1 MDLNNDIFLSNL
13 FSFIVVW
20 GRGETVL
27 EILKDD
33 LNQLLAH
40 NFFRH
45 LSSKYPTYITFN
57 RMQNILDTLL
67 FLIEKFIF
75 LGLFLKINLF

>member
-1 MDLNNDIFLSNL
+1 MTFSFQNL
-13 FSFIVVW
+13 FYFIVV
-20 GRGETVL
+20 GGGGETVL

-45 LSSKYPTYITFN
+45 LSSKYPTFITFN
-57 RMQNILDTLL
+57 RMQNILYTLL
-67 FLIEKFIF
+67 FSNREIYFSRAF
-75 LGLFLKINLF
+75 F